1 MDKAINILKA
11 KSKQAFV
18 YFIIQLILFH
28 LSSFMLMWLLY
39 PGVVAVITNVVLGV
53 FLYFFIQNGQSLMQE
68 LWISDDDGEDTLTM
82 PQGTAFILS
91 DRSNLQSR

>member
-1 MDKAINILKA
+1 
-11 KSKQAFV
+11 
-18 YFIIQLILFH
+18 
-28 LSSFMLMWLLY
+28 MLMWLLY

-82 PQGTAFILS
+82 PQVTPFMPS
-91 DRSNLQSR
+91 PRRN